1 MKVDPQSHVGKMMM
15 GYVHMDPQYGGNPVQ
30 PEELAHAHED
40 DNVNVVVPVMA
51 HHALL
56 PPMPGPPV
64 PPLPVPPPVSMQ
76 SVVDEFVE
84 VTASDGCDIAWR
96 SCGMYLRSL
105 EKVNGKFRAKCVCC
119 GAIIPGRIYRLIRH
133 VENECQMIR
142 PDIKDKYLSDLIDTG
157 KDYVSPRFKSC
168 VGFAFLF
175 ILFVSYDTFTGPTWR
190 SNCE

>member
-1 MKVDPQSHVGKMMM
+1 MM

-30 PEELAHAHED
+30 PEELTHSHDD

-56 PPMPGPPV
+56 APPMSATQIGPLPI
-64 PPLPVPPPVSMQ
+64 PVPPPVSMQ

-105 EKVNGKFRAKCVCC
+105 EKINGKFRAKCVCC
-119 GAIIPGRIYRLIRH
+119 GSIIPGRIYRLIRH

-142 PDIKDKYLSDLIDTG
+142 PDIKDKYLSDLIETG
-157 KDYVSPRFKSC
+157 KDYVSLNFHHYMPM
-168 VGFAFLF
+168 AFFQFYHNDSSLCYRANVEEE
-175 ILFVSYDTFTGPTWR
+175 L
-190 SNCE
+190 